1 MLIKSIK
8 LNNIRSYLN
17 DEIKFPSGSTL
28 LAGDIGAG
36 KSTILL
42 AVEFA
47 LFGAKKTDLPASA
60 LLRHGKSNGSV
71 ELKFELEGKEIIIHR
86 NLKRGKNG
94 ISQESGYIIIDG
106 IKSEGTHI
114 ELKTM
119 VLDLLGYPKDLVSKS
134 KDLVYRY
141 TVYTPQEE
149 MKRVLLENKENRL
162 DTLRKVFNIDKYK
175 RVRENAAVF
184 TRHLKEKRKEYGG
197 NIADL
202 EEKKNIKK
210 ERETEVK
217 EIEIKIDQIIPKLE
231 EMQNKVK
238 EKKEAIKKIEEKINE
253 VSKLKSELEIQEV
266 TLKNKLE
273 QRAKNKADIERLENG
288 IRTLE
293 SELGDKKVTGIDE
306 LKTEISLNENQISLT
321 EKKAREASNRAS
333 EARLE
338 IKKSKDTRENVLS
351 LSKCPLCQQGV
362 SKEHKNHI
370 INRESANSVKLE
382 EDLKIYSEE
391 EKDTNENL
399 RNLRDKLEMLK
410 KKESFMDLVNLK
422 LKNLEDKKR
431 EVGNLNILQ
440 EEMKK
445 GIGSINIKKIE
456 LNKNIEEFKDVEVE
470 YKGSKE
476 EFDDLL
482 FNEKNLELEKIAM
495 EKEKEGIHKIISLLE
510 QEISKKLEIKE
521 KLNHICQLQN
531 WLEEYFMGLMGSIEK
546 HIMLRVYSEFNDL
559 FKQWFTILIEDEGI
573 NVRLDEEFTPII
585 EQDGYETFF
594 ENLSGG
600 ERTSVALSYR
610 LALNKV
616 INDVAGEIKTK
627 DIIMLDEPT
636 DGFSTEQLDKIRD
649 VLDELNMK
657 QVIIVSHESKIE
669 SFVDNVVRVGKEEH
683 TSRVSS

>member
-266 TLKNKLE
+266 TLKN
-273 QRAKNKADIERLENG
+273 
-288 IRTLE
+288 
-293 SELGDKKVTGIDE
+293 
-306 LKTEISLNENQISLT
+306 
-321 EKKAREASNRAS
+321 
-333 EARLE
+333 
-338 IKKSKDTRENVLS
+338 
-351 LSKCPLCQQGV
+351 
-362 SKEHKNHI
+362 
-370 INRESANSVKLE
+370 
-382 EDLKIYSEE
+382 
-391 EKDTNENL
+391 
-399 RNLRDKLEMLK
+399 
-410 KKESFMDLVNLK
+410 
-422 LKNLEDKKR
+422 NLE
-431 EVGNLNILQ
+431 
-440 EEMKK
+440 
-445 GIGSINIKKIE
+445 
-456 LNKNIEEFKDVEVE
+456 
-470 YKGSKE
+470 
-476 EFDDLL
+476 
-482 FNEKNLELEKIAM
+482 
-495 EKEKEGIHKIISLLE
+495 
-510 QEISKKLEIKE
+510 
-521 KLNHICQLQN
+521 
-531 WLEEYFMGLMGSIEK
+531 
-546 HIMLRVYSEFNDL
+546 
-559 FKQWFTILIEDEGI
+559 
-573 NVRLDEEFTPII
+573 
-585 EQDGYETFF
+585 
-594 ENLSGG
+594 
-600 ERTSVALSYR
+600 
-610 LALNKV
+610 
-616 INDVAGEIKTK
+616 
-627 DIIMLDEPT
+627 
-636 DGFSTEQLDKIRD
+636 
-649 VLDELNMK
+649 
-657 QVIIVSHESKIE
+657 
-669 SFVDNVVRVGKEEH
+669 
-683 TSRVSS
+683 